1 MLMTSEQTVLH
12 LLEQNRER
20 YLSGQE
26 LANTLHITRSAVWKA
41 VESLRDQGHVIE
53 GISRRGYRLLTATTD
68 LQKER
73 LAGLLPSFEVHLFD
87 SLDSTNRYAKV
98 LASEH
103 PEKPSL
109 VVATYQSGGRG
120 RLGRSFFSP
129 KGGLYLS
136 VLLPKAFEL
145 ESAQLITSAASVAAL
160 KAIEEVGGMRCQ
172 IKWVNDL
179 YLEGRKVCGI
189 LTEGVL
195 GVESGRLS
203 AVVVGIGIN
212 FCIPQAAFP
221 LELQGT
227 ATSLFD
233 GPSSIPASFDANLL
247 VASLVENL
255 HALVSKLPDRSFLSV
270 YRERSLLLGLK
281 VTVHQDRQAFSATA
295 MSIDDDAHLVVQDD
309 QGRQSV
315 LSSAEISIRLEV

>member
-1 MLMTSEQTVLH
+1 MTSEQTVLH
-12 LLEQNRER
+12 LLEQNRDR

-26 LANTLHITRSAVWKA
+26 LATGLGISRSAVWKA
-41 VESLRDQGHVIE
+41 MESLRDQGHVIE
-53 GISRRGYRLLTATTD
+53 GISRRGYRLLTATT
-68 LQKER
+68 LLNKER

-103 PEKPSL
+103 GQRPAV

-120 RLGRSFFSP
+120 RLGRTFFSP

-136 VLLPKAFEL
+136 VLLPMGFTL

-160 KAIEEVGGMRCQ
+160 EAIEHVSGKQCR

-179 YLEGRKVCGI
+179 YWEGKKVCGI

-195 GVESGRLS
+195 GVESGSLS

-221 LELQGT
+221 EELRPL
-227 ATSLFD
+227 ATSLYD
-233 GPSSIPASFDANLL
+233 GPASVPPSFDANAL
-247 VASLVENL
+247 VSEVVHNL
-255 HALVSKLPDRSFLSV
+255 HALVSRLPDRAFLSV
-270 YRERSLLLGLK
+270 YRDRSLLLGRNI
-281 VTVHQDRQAFSATA
+281 TVHQGRQAFSATA
-295 MSIDDDAHLVVQDD
+295 VGIDDDAHLIVEDENGMQ
-309 QGRQSV
+309 RV

>member
-1 MLMTSEQTVLH
+1 MPMTSEQTVLH
-12 LLEQNRER
+12 LLEQNRNR

-26 LANTLHITRSAVWKA
+26 VANTLHITRSAVWKA
-41 VESLRDQGHVIE
+41 IESLRDQGHVIE

-103 PEKPSL
+103 PEKPAL

-136 VLLPKAFEL
+136 VLLPKAFNL

-160 KAIEEVGGMRCQ
+160 QAIEQVGGMRCQ

-189 LTEGVL
+189 L
-195 GVESGRLS
+195 
-203 AVVVGIGIN
+203 GIN

-233 GPSSIPASFDANLL
+233 GPSSVPASFDANLL

-270 YRERSLLLGLK
+270 YRERSLLLGRK
-281 VTVHQDRQAFSATA
+281 VTVHQDRQTFSATA
-295 MSIDDDAHLVVQDD
+295 VSIDDEAHLVVQDD